1 MIDINIL
8 RSFRISGFAVFDLVV
23 SYLGMYLLAP
33 LLTIVFRKIGIEV
46 TRVQWMYLMLPISV
60 IVHLL
65 IGQRTHLTDQ
75 LFDLN
80 GGYIAKIVILL
91 MIYKGIKG

>member
-75 LFDLN
+75 LLDLN
-80 GGYIAKIVILL
+80 GGYISKIVILL
-91 MIYKGIKG
+91 MVYKGIKG